1 MHHLGSYICP
11 ISFYVMHAGGVTDKN
26 KCFYGCEIVDYSWNG
41 TGEMFGVWKNFF
53 VLGTIATDDIFGV
66 WKSCF
71 VLGKSK
77 IYIFNMEGIFFFFNT
92 D

>member
-1 MHHLGSYICP
+1 
-11 ISFYVMHAGGVTDKN
+11 
-26 KCFYGCEIVDYSWNG
+26 
-41 TGEMFGVWKNFF
+41 MFGVWKNFF
-53 VLGTIATDDIFGV
+53 VLGTMATDDIFGV

-77 IYIFNMEGIFFFFNT
+77 NIYFKHGRDFFLFFFNT